1 MRIAIIGTGIA
12 GNVAAYQLRDNY
24 DITVYEAAD
33 YVGGHGIIMEMR
45 ASFGLYKA
53 S

>member
-1 MRIAIIGTGIA
+1 MRIAMIGTGIA
-12 GNVAAYQLRDNY
+12 SNVAAYQLRDKH
-24 DITVYEAAD
+24 DITVYKAAD

-45 ASFGLYKA
+45 ASFGLCEA